1 MAENNQP
8 GERLVWMPLGWPM
21 RLCLFAA
28 VVAMVYFLGT
38 SLFSAARMK
47 PLFYPWFRSLFG
59 ASTEGQLL
67 YYLSL
72 VRWTGHYFQY
82 FVLFLLLVWVLGLRP
97 LTALIVCLVLSAA
110 DEGHQYFLPDRTC
123 SLMDLKLDAAGAA
136 TAFILIAGSRRLRAT
151 SALQTDPVSEQTGPA
166 SA

>member
-1 MAENNQP
+1 MAGNNEP
-8 GERLVWMPLGWPM
+8 RKPHVGIGLGWPV
-21 RLCLFAA
+21 RLCLFAT
-28 VVAMVYFLGT
+28 VVAMIYLLGT

-59 ASTEGQLL
+59 AGSEGQLL
-67 YYLSL
+67 YYLSV
-72 VRWTGHYFQY
+72 VRWTAHYFQY

-97 LTALIVCLVLSAA
+97 LSALILCLALGAA
-110 DEGHQYFLPDRTC
+110 DEGHQYFLPDRSC